1 MAHYLKFSISLVFAL
16 LGVWAFV
23 ALPLW
28 QGVIS
33 FFVIGCFGSW
43 LASRVFKRYA
53 TLDEIKEDLQARL
66 DSD

>member
-1 MAHYLKFSISLVFAL
+1 MAHYLKFSISLVSAL
-16 LGVWAFV
+16 LGLWAFIV
-23 ALPLW
+23 WPLW
-28 QGVIS
+28 QGVIG
-33 FFVIGCFGSW
+33 FFAIGCFGSW

>member
-16 LGVWAFV
+16 LGLWAFM
-23 ALPLW
+23 AWPLW
-28 QGVIS
+28 HGVIG
-33 FFVIGCFGSW
+33 FFAISCFGSW

-53 TLDEIKEDLQARL
+53 TLDQVKEDLQARL

>member
-16 LGVWAFV
+16 LGLWAFV

-28 QGVIS
+28 QGVIG

>member
-1 MAHYLKFSISLVFAL
+1 MAHYVKFTISLVFAV
-16 LGVWAFV
+16 LGLWAFM

-28 QGVIS
+28 QGLIG

-53 TLDEIKEDLQARL
+53 TPREIKEDLQARL